1 MHKSL
6 ALNVLSSLVE
16 LDVLYW
22 TLHVAWNFNWK
33 QEIRKEK
40 RFVNGFAIFLL
51 SINQ

>member
-22 TLHVAWNFNWK
+22 TLHAL
-33 QEIRKEK
+33 EILIENKK
-40 RFVNGFAIFLL
+40 
-51 SINQ
+51 